1 MLDINKEIEMY
12 GRDIDD
18 IIEVSPFE
26 DTYLLHMRSQI
37 ERELHRLTNDEKIKL
52 YNYDLKLI
60 KNAKELANH
69 IEEIYDF
76 KLSKEPLQEWWWH
89 LDRVASGEITF
100 TLTPK
105 FEEE

>member
-18 IIEVSPFE
+18 IIEISPFE
-26 DTYLLHMRSQI
+26 GTYLLHMRSHI
-37 ERELHRLTNDEKIKL
+37 ERELHTLTNVEKIKL
-52 YNYDLKLI
+52 YSYDLKFI
-60 KNAKELANH
+60 KNAKKIANH

-89 LDRVASGEITF
+89 LDRVASEEIKF
-100 TLTPK
+100 TLTPL
-105 FEEE
+105 FNEE